1 MLGETVEMRIRR
13 AVSRTRQLVAWPLL
27 RQVREKDA
35 RGLGLTAR
43 STRSAQLV
51 ATTAEAD
58 QVVRSI
64 CLYCAFGCGQL
75 VYVKRGRVV
84 QIEGDPDSPISGAN
98 DLLSIVLDP
107 NVHIQECKAATCDI
121 RSGRRLT

>member
-1 MLGETVEMRIRR
+1 MLMGRTPMRK
-13 AVSRTRQLVAWPLL
+13 AESPLTRLAAWPLL
-27 RQVREKDA
+27 RQVRERDV

-43 STRSAQLV
+43 SRRSAQLV
-51 ATTAEAD
+51 GRTAEAD

-64 CLYCAFGCGQL
+64 CPYCAVGCGQL

-107 NVHIQECKAATCDI
+107 DVHIQECKPATAI
-121 RSGRRLT
+121 AGLAGV